1 MPVMNW
7 SAVAEAVNTRLR
19 ELGLTQVELAQ
30 RSQVSVATIRQVQ
43 TPGGPVRRRNPRTL
57 QALSEALE
65 WSPDH
70 LEAVA
75 AGRDVDDDADRDDPV
90 VRDLREVKGALSAI
104 TDRLDAIERRLAD
117 ADGRE

>member
-1 MPVMNW
+1 MPDMDW
-7 SAVAEAVNTRLR
+7 SAVAEAVNVRLR
-19 ELGLTQVELAQ
+19 ELGLTQVELAH
-30 RSQVSVATIRQVQ
+30 RSKVSVATIRQVQ
-43 TPGGPVRRRNPRTL
+43 TPSGAVRRRNPRTL

-75 AGRDVDDDADRDDPV
+75 AGRDAEDDPDRDDPV

-104 TDRLDAIERRLAD
+104 TDRLDAIERQLAD
-117 ADGRE
+117 GDGRE